1 MKAARLSA
9 PQTLEFFEM
18 DAPEPS
24 QGEILL
30 KVQAVSIC
38 GSDTHMFYDQVLPEE
53 MYPSRPGAPCHEIA
67 GTIVESRTDKFK
79 VGQRA
84 VVLSSFR
91 NPDAL
96 GGLVEYINIPENMVM
111 PVPDDRGIGEWLMCQ
126 PMGTVLFATKLW
138 GPTPGLRIGIVGQGA
153 IGLSFTNLAAAQGA
167 AQVIGIDPLDYRL
180 EKSLQM
186 GATATINPDN
196 VDPLEAIA
204 EITGGKGLDVVV
216 DASGDPE
223 GLNHA
228 ISYVNQYGKVLGFS
242 LISMDSVIP
251 FKHMAWMGKVATLIP
266 CSSISSPDPTGDIN
280 EVIALMDKGWIDP
293 SQLITHDLT
302 FDDVP
307 KAYEMYSKQQ
317 DGIIK
322 AVMAVNGGE

>member
-1 MKAARLSA
+1 MRAARMSA
-9 PQTLEFFEM
+9 PQTIEFFEM
-18 DAPEPS
+18 DTPKPAD
-24 QGEILL
+24 GEILL
-30 KVQAVSIC
+30 KVQQVSVC

-53 MYPSRPGAPCHEIA
+53 MYPSRPGSPCHEIA
-67 GTIVESRTDKFK
+67 GTVIESRSDKIN

-84 VVLSSFR
+84 IVLSSFR

-111 PVPDDRGIGEWLMCQ
+111 PLPDHRGLDEWLMCQ

-138 GPTPGLRIGIVGQGA
+138 GPTAGLRIGVVGQGA

-167 AQVIGIDPLDYRL
+167 AQVIGIDLLDYRL
-180 EKSLQM
+180 EKSIQM
-186 GATATINPDN
+186 GASATINPDN
-196 VDPLEAIA
+196 VDPIEAIA
-204 EITGGKGLDVVV
+204 ELTGGHGLDVVV

-223 GLNHA
+223 GLNQA

-242 LISMDSVIP
+242 LISMNSVIP

-266 CSSISSPDPTGDIN
+266 CSSINSPDPTGDIK
-280 EVIALMDKGWIDP
+280 EVISLMDRGWIDP
-293 SQLITHDLT
+293 SKLITHNLT
-302 FDDVP
+302 FDDIP

-322 AVMAVNGGE
+322 AVMAVNGGG

>member
-9 PQTLEFFEM
+9 PQTIEFFEM
-18 DAPEPS
+18 NAPKPAE
-24 QGEILL
+24 GEILL
-30 KVQAVSIC
+30 KVQAVSVC

-67 GTIVESRTDKFK
+67 GTIVESRSDKFK

-111 PVPDDRGIGEWLMCQ
+111 PVPDDRGIDEWLMCQ

-138 GPTPGLRIGIVGQGA
+138 GPTAGLRIGVVGQGA

-167 AQVIGIDPLDYRL
+167 AQVIGIDLLDYRL
-180 EKSLQM
+180 KKSLEM
-186 GATATINPDN
+186 GATHTINPDN
-196 VDPLEAIA
+196 VDPIEAIA
-204 EITGGKGLDVVV
+204 ELTDGHGLDVVV

-293 SQLITHDLT
+293 AKLITHNVD
-302 FDDVP
+302 FDAAP
-307 KAYEMYSKQQ
+307 EAYEMYSKQQ
-317 DGIIK
+317 DGDIK
-322 AVMAVNGGE
+322 VVMEVNAGN

>member
-1 MKAARLSA
+1 MSA
-9 PQTLEFFEM
+9 PHTFEYFEM
-18 DAPEPS
+18 DTPVPAE
-24 QGEILL
+24 GEILL
-30 KVQAVSIC
+30 KVQQVSVC

-53 MYPSRPGAPCHEIA
+53 MYPSRPGSPCHAIA
-67 GTIVESRTDKFK
+67 GTVVETRVEGID

-84 VVLSSFR
+84 IVLSSFR

-96 GGLVEYINIPENMVM
+96 GGLVEYINIPGNMVM
-111 PVPDDRGIGEWLMCQ
+111 PVPDDRGLDEWLMCQ

-138 GPTPGLRIGIVGQGA
+138 GPTAGLRIGIVGQGA
-153 IGLSFTNLAAAQGA
+153 IWETFTNLAAARGA
-167 AQVIGIDPLDYRL
+167 AQVIGIDILDYRL
-180 EKSLQM
+180 EKSKQM
-186 GATATINPDN
+186 GASDTINPDN

-204 EITGGKGLDVVV
+204 ELTGGRGLDVVV

-223 GLNHA
+223 GLNQA

-242 LISMDSVIP
+242 LISMNAVVP

-293 SQLITHDLT
+293 SRLITHHMT

-307 KAYEMYSKQQ
+307 QAFEMYSKQQ

-322 AVMAVNGGE
+322 AVMAVNGGD

>member
-1 MKAARLSA
+1 MRAARLSA
-9 PQTLEFFEM
+9 PHTFEFFEM
-18 DAPEPS
+18 DAPKPAE
-24 QGEILL
+24 GEILL
-30 KVQAVSIC
+30 KVQQVSVC

-53 MYPSRPGAPCHEIA
+53 MYPSRPGSPCHEIS
-67 GTIVESRTDKFK
+67 GTVVESRSEKIN

-84 VVLSSFR
+84 IVLSSFR

-96 GGLVEYINIPENMVM
+96 GGLVEYINIPEDMVM
-111 PVPDDRGIGEWLMCQ
+111 PVPDDRGLDEWLMCQ
-126 PMGTVLFATKLW
+126 PMGTVLFATA
-138 GPTPGLRIGIVGQGA
+138 GLRIGVVGQGA

-167 AQVIGIDPLDYRL
+167 RQVIGIDLLDYRL
-180 EKSLQM
+180 EKSLEM
-186 GATATINPDN
+186 GASATINPDN

-204 EITGGKGLDVVV
+204 ELTDGHGLDVVV

-223 GLNHA
+223 GLNQA

-242 LISMDSVIP
+242 LISMNSVIP

-266 CSSISSPDPTGDIN
+266 CSSINSPDPTGDIN

-293 SQLITHDLT
+293 SKLITHHMD
-302 FDDVP
+302 FEDVP
-307 KAYEMYSKQQ
+307 KAFEMYSKQQ

-322 AVMAVNGGE
+322 AVMAVNGGN

>member
-1 MKAARLSA
+1 
-9 PQTLEFFEM
+9 
-18 DAPEPS
+18 
-24 QGEILL
+24 
-30 KVQAVSIC
+30 
-38 GSDTHMFYDQVLPEE
+38 
-53 MYPSRPGAPCHEIA
+53 
-67 GTIVESRTDKFK
+67 
-79 VGQRA
+79 
-84 VVLSSFR
+84 
-91 NPDAL
+91 
-96 GGLVEYINIPENMVM
+96 
-111 PVPDDRGIGEWLMCQ
+111 
-126 PMGTVLFATKLW
+126 
-138 GPTPGLRIGIVGQGA
+138 
-153 IGLSFTNLAAAQGA
+153 
-167 AQVIGIDPLDYRL
+167 
-180 EKSLQM
+180 M